1 MLSVNHLVAGAVI
14 GRLSKNHPLIGLAAG
29 VGSHLLL
36 DSLPHWGLEA
46 SRPNRQEYFLRVA
59 KTDGIAGLAMMGA
72 FTLLSKNRV
81 AMLCALAGS
90 VLPDIDHPLSYFTGK
105 TISPK
110 PFATFHVSIQ
120 NGKESEARLPQEVLT
135 ATLGAA
141 LVGMYLWK
149 SRASKSSL
157 T

>member
-14 GRLSKNHPLIGLAAG
+14 GRLSKSHPLMALGAG

-46 SRPNRQEYFLRVA
+46 SHLDREKDFLRVA
-59 KTDGIAGLAMMGA
+59 KTDGIVGLVMMGT
-72 FTLLSKNRV
+72 FTLLSKNKLT
-81 AMLCALAGS
+81 MLCALAGS
-90 VLPDIDHPLSYFTGK
+90 VLPDVDHPLSYFTGK
-105 TISPK
+105 TVSPK
-110 PFATFHVSIQ
+110 AFNKLHVGIQ
-120 NGKESEARLPQEVLT
+120 KDKESEGRLAQEVIT

-141 LVGMYLWK
+141 LVGTYLWNTRP
-149 SRASKSSL
+149 SRTRL